1 MLDSLIDPRLR
12 RPLGYAVLFTFG
24 VFWVMHLLI
33 IGGKYRAEQGENL
46 STVDFIR
53 LKKNSELETRT
64 RQKPQKP
71 PPPKTPP
78 PPKMKVDVTPPT
90 PNQPTPFA
98 LPKLDLAHGITG
110 GPFLGGIAMG
120 GDMGGTELIPIVR
133 IAPQYPK
140 QALRDGIEGY
150 VQLEIVVNAD
160 GSVKSATPIKAQP
173 RGVFETAAVQG
184 AMKNKFRPKIE
195 NGKPVES
202 KGTYTVTFKMEG
214 DQK

>member
-1 MLDSLIDPRLR
+1 VAALDSLIDARLR
-12 RPLGYAVLFTFG
+12 KPLGYAIVFTFG

-33 IGGKYRAEQGENL
+33 IGGRYVAEKSENL

-53 LKKNSELETRT
+53 LKKNSELETRQ

-71 PPPKTPP
+71 PPPKQPP
-78 PPKMKVDVTPPT
+78 PPKMKVDISPPT

-120 GDMGGTELIPIVR
+120 DMSGTSDLIPMVR
-133 IAPQYPK
+133 IAPQYPR
-140 QALRDGIEGY
+140 QAQRDHIEGW
-150 VQLEIVVNAD
+150 VQLEVVVNPD
-160 GSVKSATPIKAQP
+160 GSVRSATPLKAQP
-173 RGVFETAAVQG
+173 RGVFETAAIQ
-184 AMKNKFRPKIE
+184 AILKFKFRPKVE

-202 KGTYTVTFKMEG
+202 RGTQTITFKMEE
-214 DQK
+214 